1 MAFPKN
7 YASAALSILEG
18 VAIQYLYPIPI
29 WGVFDSSGNKICEY
43 DTVTAMTF
51 KGSAKVT
58 NAPVQDGS
66 FVSYNKVVDPFVT
79 TIRLTKGGS
88 SSDVGTFIKALEAA
102 KDTTDLYSVYT
113 PQKNYTGVNIVDV
126 SYSRTAASGKS
137 MVSVDLVLQEIRT
150 AYATYTTTQA
160 TTGTTTT
167 KSTTNATSPTSAAA
181 KSTGTVS
188 TSTSNQSKL
197 SSLGNSAS
205 SVFSKIKAAL

>member
-7 YASAALSILEG
+7 YASAALAILEG
-18 VAIQYLYPIPI
+18 VAIQYLYPVPV
-29 WGVFDSSGNKICEY
+29 WGVFNSSGKKICEY

-66 FVSYNKVVDPFVT
+66 FVSYNKVVDPFIT
-79 TIRLTKGGS
+79 TIRLTKGGKS
-88 SSDVGTFIKALEAA
+88 ADVGAFIKALEAA

-113 PQKNYTGVNIVDV
+113 PEKNYTGVNIVDV
-126 SYSRTAASGKS
+126 SYSRTAAAGKS

-160 TTGTTTT
+160 TTGTTSTQ
-167 KSTTNATSPTSAAA
+167 STTNATSPTSAAS

-188 TSTSNQSKL
+188 LTDQFKSKL
-197 SSLGNSAS
+197 SSLGNATS